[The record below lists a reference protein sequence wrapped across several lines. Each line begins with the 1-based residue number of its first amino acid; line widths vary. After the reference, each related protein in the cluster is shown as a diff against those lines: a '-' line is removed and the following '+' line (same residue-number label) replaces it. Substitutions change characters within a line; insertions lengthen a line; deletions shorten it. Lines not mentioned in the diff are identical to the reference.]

1 MKQETKPEC
10 YGTKACKDCYKCNDC
25 EIQMDCKVIFALAD
39 QKQKMIQTIYKYFPE
54 KPVRCFAEA
63 MKNGSSQALRRD
75 ILKEFE
81 ELK

>member
-39 QKQKMIQTIYKYFPE
+39 QKAKIREWILNNIE
-54 KPVRCFAEA
+54 
-63 MKNGSSQALRRD
+63 NGEQVVCEFN
-75 ILKEFE
+75 KEFE
-81 ELK
+81 EVRNYEID

>member
-1 MKQETKPEC
+1 MKL
-10 YGTKACKDCYKCNDC
+10 
-25 EIQMDCKVIFALAD
+25 IKVSLKIGKSKEYICGFHNGYISGLAD
-39 QKQKMIQTIYKYFPE
+39 QKQKMIQIIYKYFPE

-81 ELK
+81 EL